1 MANVPTA
8 GPLATFAV
16 AAGPRHGEQHPV
28 PKPVVVIGRAAGSD
42 VLIDDDSVSDA
53 HARLEWDLGA
63 WRITDLGSTNGTAVE
78 GVKLAPNV
86 PTPLPYGTT
95 VRFGGVKLQFRQV
108 AEADPA
114 AARQS
119 FAPPPPPTRLKEE
132 RSGFRFPVWLA
143 VLLLILAALVAYA
156 IFESLREPVPVEAP
170 APATVVPAPAPAP
183 AAVPLAPLPGDSL
196 AGDSAAAGDSTA
208 AAGDSAGADT
218 AGAGATADTAAG
230 TAP

>member
-1 MANVPTA
+1 MANVPQA

-28 PKPVVVIGRAAGSD
+28 PQPVVVIGRAAACA
-42 VLIDDDSVSDA
+42 VVIDDDSVSA
-53 HARLEWDLGA
+53 EHARLEWDLGA
-63 WRITDLGSTNGTAVE
+63 WRITDLGSINGTAVE

-119 FAPPPPPTRLKEE
+119 FAPPPPPKTLKEE
-132 RSGFRFPVWLA
+132 RTGFRFPVWLA
-143 VLLLILAALVAYA
+143 VLLLVLAALVAYA
-156 IFESLREPVPVEAP
+156 VFESLREPVPVEAP
-170 APATVVPAPAPAP
+170 APATVLPAPAPAP
-183 AAVPLAPLPGDSL
+183 AVVPLPALPADSL
-196 AGDSAAAGDSTA
+196 AGDPAPADSLAAAGDT
-208 AAGDSAGADT
+208 AGAAT
-218 AGAGATADTAAG
+218 AGAGGDTAAG
-230 TAP
+230 TSP